1 MLCMAP
7 APAPSPISM
16 KATNDS
22 KAVFEAIGKL
32 AGLTVIFDP
41 DFTSRRISVELTN
54 VTLEQALNI
63 SALQSKA
70 FWRPVTLPRQTERAT
85 VAHTLRARLVLL
97 HGTEPWV

>member
-1 MLCMAP
+1 MAGP
-7 APAPSPISM
+7 PKLEPISRSPINM

-41 DFTSRRISVELTN
+41 DFTSRRISVELSN

-63 SALQSKA
+63 
-70 FWRPVTLPRQTERAT
+70 WRC
-85 VAHTLRARLVLL
+85 RARRS
-97 HGTEPWV
+97 GGR